1 MTSPL
6 PTPASEPTP
15 VPEPIPV
22 PAPAAAPTAKPA
34 SYLRFTIDQRV
45 EHVLLLVAFSL
56 LGLTGLV
63 QKFSQAPISEWLI
76 AIMGGI
82 EMVRIIHRINA
93 ILMTAESIYHV
104 AALGYRLFV
113 LRVAPTMAP
122 GLPDVVHVIQDVLC
136 YLGLRKHTARYGR
149 YNYAEKA
156 EYWAMI
162 WGTLV
167 MAATGF
173 MLWNPIAVTRLLP
186 GEFIPAA
193 KAAHGGEAILAVL
206 AILLWHFYHVH
217 LKMFNKSMFVGKLT
231 REEMQHEHPAELAHL
246 ESTHHHTPP
255 VSENPAA
262 RRRRQLIFW
271 PVAVVLVGGL
281 LFGLYWL
288 STFEVSAIATIPQG
302 ETAKIYVPFTPTPSP
317 VPTVTPTPA
326 PVNASATWDT
336 GIGQLFA
343 DRCGTCHGAGKSG
356 GLSVQSYAEVLQG
369 GAKGPGVVI
378 ANPDASVV
386 VQVQTAGGHP
396 GQFSAEEL
404 AQIVTWIKVG
414 APEK

>member
-6 PTPASEPTP
+6 PASP
-15 VPEPIPV
+15 
-22 PAPAAAPTAKPA
+22 PAAAPGPAAGAKPA
-34 SYLRFTIDQRV
+34 SFMRFTIDQRV

-76 AIMGGI
+76 AVMGGI

-93 ILMTAESIYHV
+93 VIMTAESIYHV

-122 GLPDVVHVIQDVLC
+122 GLPDLAHVIQDVLC
-136 YLGLRKHTARYGR
+136 YLGLRRHTARYGR

-173 MLWNPIAVTRLLP
+173 ILWNPIAVTQLLP

-217 LKMFNKSMFVGKLT
+217 LKLFNKSMFVGKLT
-231 REEMQHEHPAELAHL
+231 REEMQHEHPAELTHL
-246 ESTHHHTPP
+246 EGPHHQPP
-255 VSENPAA
+255 AAENPKV
-262 RRRRQLIFW
+262 RRRRQTIFW
-271 PVAVVLVGGL
+271 PVTVVLVVGL
-281 LFGLYWL
+281 TVGLYVL
-288 STFEVSAIATIPQG
+288 CTFEVSAIATVPQG

-317 VPTVTPTPA
+317 VPTITPTPA
-326 PVNASATWDT
+326 PVSASITWDT
-336 GIGQLFA
+336 GLSQLFA
-343 DRCGTCHGAGKSG
+343 DRCGACHGAGKAG

-369 GAKGPGVVI
+369 GSKGPGVVI
-378 ANPDASVV
+378 GNPEASVV
-386 VQVQTAGGHP
+386 VQIQNAGGHP
-396 GQFSAEEL
+396 GQFSADEL
-404 AQIVTWIKVG
+404 AQIVAWIKVG